1 MNQRTTSLLGLLNKC
16 NLTLLTLTLVLI
28 PKLSSAQ
35 TPGTLDSTFGTG
47 GKVTTDFG
55 GSSAARTVAVQANG
69 QTLAAG
75 VTVVNGITDFAL
87 ARYNS
92 DGTLDASFGTG
103 GIVTTAFDFPG
114 NFDRVSTFIRQP
126 DGKFVAVGSTV
137 GNPFANFAL
146 ARFNADG
153 TLDTS
158 FGTGGIVTTGFGV
171 SAEATA
177 AVVQAD
183 GKIVTAGYANLD
195 GGESFALARYN
206 SNGTLDASF
215 GTGGKVGTAFNS
227 GSVSYT
233 QAFSVAVQP
242 DGRIVAAGYTEIG
255 ACLFNGLELP
265 CFDFALAR
273 YNSNGTL
280 DASFGT
286 GGRVTTDFGGPY
298 DQAES
303 VAVQPDGRI
312 VVAGAA
318 ARLTNT
324 GFDFALARYN
334 SNGTLDTNFGAGGKV
349 FTDFAGDND
358 TPSEPSALA
367 LQSDGKII
375 VVGQTLVGG
384 FNNFALARYNGNG
397 TLDTSFGTS
406 GKVITDFAGANDVPF
421 SIAVQP
427 DGNIVVAG
435 GATVNGRADF
445 ALARYIGGGG
455 NVPSATLS
463 TSSLAFGKIVLGT
476 TSTAKV

>member
-1 MNQRTTSLLGLLNKC
+1 MNQRTISFVGFLTKC
-16 NLTLLTLTLVLI
+16 NLASLTLTLVLI
-28 PKLSSAQ
+28 PKFSSAQ
-35 TPGTLDSTFGTG
+35 TAGTLDSTFGTG

-55 GSSAARTVAVQANG
+55 GNSAARTVAVQANG
-69 QTLAAG
+69 QILTAG
-75 VTVVNGITDFAL
+75 VAELNGVANFAL

-92 DGTLDASFGTG
+92 NGTLDTSFGTG

-114 NFDRVSTFIRQP
+114 NFDRVFTVIRQP

-137 GNPFANFAL
+137 SNLFANFAL

-153 TLDTS
+153 TLDAS

-171 SAEATA
+171 SAEATS

-183 GKIVTAGYANLD
+183 GKIVAAGEANLD

-206 SNGTLDASF
+206 SNGTLDTTF
-215 GTGGKVGTAFNS
+215 GTGGKVGTAFAS
-227 GSVSYT
+227 GSASYT

-265 CFDFALAR
+265 CFDFAVAR

-280 DASFGT
+280 DAGFGT

-334 SNGTLDTNFGAGGKV
+334 SNGTLDTTFGTSGKV
-349 FTDFAGDND
+349 TTDFAGADD
-358 TPSEPSALA
+358 VPSEPSAVA
-367 LQSDGKII
+367 LQSDGKIV
-375 VVGQTLVGG
+375 VVGRTRAGQT
-384 FNNFALARYNGNG
+384 
-397 TLDTSFGTS
+397 
-406 GKVITDFAGANDVPF
+406 
-421 SIAVQP
+421 P
-427 DGNIVVAG
+427 D
-435 GATVNGRADF
+435 
-445 ALARYIGGGG
+445 
-455 NVPSATLS
+455 
-463 TSSLAFGKIVLGT
+463 
-476 TSTAKV
+476 